1 MIDEQGRTVIFLAT
15 VNYGYDDGGMEVISA
30 HDTRDGAG
38 NALKAAGYRPAA
50 VFTPNGELYAYK
62 GKTADD
68 YPLGHIDEM
77 QVMP

>member
-1 MIDEQGRTVIFLAT
+1 MIDEKGRTIIFLAT

-30 HDTRDGAG
+30 HDTREGAG

-50 VFTPNGELYAYK
+50 VFTPKGELYAYR

-77 QVMP
+77 QVTQ